1 PAALGRAGLLV
12 CIRKTPVEE
21 ESLRV
26 AALLRRLADRPVLR
40 AHLRASG
47 WQQGGTAVAA
57 PPDPGVLVAGLA
69 DPALFAANAR
79 AAGAAFGT
87 ELLFPDHHA
96 YGPADVRRIR
106 AAAAGRAVITSAKDW
121 VKLRETL
128 DPAQTWVLTQTL
140 VIEEGGSLLDAALG
154 RVLQ

>member
-1 PAALGRAGLLV
+1 A
-12 CIRKTPVEE
+12 
-21 ESLRV
+21 
-26 AALLRRLADRPVLR
+26 
-40 AHLRASG
+40 
-47 WQQGGTAVAA
+47 
-57 PPDPGVLVAGLA
+57 
-69 DPALFAANAR
+69 
-79 AAGAAFGT
+79 T

-96 YGPADVRRIR
+96 YVPADVRRIR